1 MSPPTS
7 MVRTGV
13 CPLCEAMCGLEMTV
27 DGDRVVGV
35 RGDASDPLSAG
46 FLCPKAVALE
56 DLSADPR
63 RIDQP
68 MLRTGDQ
75 RRPIPWD
82 EALDL
87 AGTRLGDLQRRHGVD
102 AVAFYSGN
110 PNLHSYAAQL
120 SELTFKRALRSR
132 NCSSTASVDHL
143 PHMVAAAAMFGHPL
157 LLPVPDLDRTDFFL
171 VLGAN
176 PADSNGSLMGAP
188 GMPLRLHKLR
198 QRGTRVVVVDPCR
211 TRTADLADT
220 HLFIRPGTDALLL
233 LALVRILLTE
243 NLVRLGRLSGLVDA
257 VEALRQASAPFSP
270 DRIAPVTG
278 LDPRA
283 VVDLARDLAAAPT
296 SVVYGRVG
304 VCTQEHGALCAW
316 LINVLNILTG
326 NLDRPGGAMFPT
338 PAVDIVA
345 AASMLGAAGG
355 MEPGR
360 SRVRGLPGFNGE
372 LPLSTLAE
380 EIDTP
385 GEGQVRGLI
394 VSAGNPV
401 LSGPNGRRLE
411 AALPRLDFMVAIDR
425 YVTETT
431 RHADLI
437 LPAAMPLER
446 DHYDVVFRAFGV
458 RDTARFQEA
467 ILPRPPGVREDW
479 RIYCGL
485 GERIARRRGLE
496 GHLSALS
503 LSALQAVTP
512 RRILDLLLRLG
523 PHGLS
528 LNQLARS
535 PHAVDLGPLRPALP
549 ARLRTPDKR
558 IQLTPPVLLEALP
571 GLAARLDMPQPPSDA
586 LVLIG
591 RRQLR
596 SNNSWMHHLPRLQRG
611 SNRCTLLI
619 HETDARRRGLAPG
632 QTVEIRGRTGAVEAP
647 VEITNRIM
655 PGVVSL
661 PHGFGHGRI
670 AAERAIPRDW
680 IGASLNDLTDDT
692 RLDRQSGAAAF
703 SGVPV
708 EVAAVPRELAE
719 ASSSMLHP
727 APSQT

>member
-1 MSPPTS
+1 MSA
-7 MVRTGV
+7 VRPGV

-27 DGDRVVGV
+27 EGDRVVGV
-35 RGDASDPLSAG
+35 RGDAKDPLSGG
-46 FLCPKAVALE
+46 FLCPKAVALA

-63 RIDQP
+63 RINQP

-75 RRPIPWD
+75 RRPISWD

-87 AGTRLGDLQRRHGVD
+87 AGTKLGDLQRQHGVD

-171 VLGAN
+171 ILGAN

-188 GMPLRLHKLR
+188 GMSLRLHKLR
-198 QRGTRVVVVDPCR
+198 ERGARVVVVDPCR
-211 TRTADLADT
+211 TRTAELADT

-233 LALVRILLTE
+233 LALVRTLLAE
-243 NLVRLGRLSGLVDA
+243 DLVALGRLSGLIDSVDA
-257 VEALRQASAPFSP
+257 LRDSCAPFTP
-270 DRIAPVTG
+270 ERIAPATG
-278 LDPRA
+278 LDPHA
-283 VVDLARDLAAAPT
+283 VVALARDLAAAPT
-296 SVVYGRVG
+296 AVVYGRVG

-316 LINVLNILTG
+316 LINALNILTG

-385 GEGQVRGLI
+385 GAGQVRGLI

-411 AALPRLDFMVAIDR
+411 RALPRLDFMVAIDR
-425 YVTETT
+425 YVNETT

-467 ILPRPPGVREDW
+467 ILPRPSGVREDW

-485 GERIARRRGLE
+485 GARIARRRGLE
-496 GHLSALS
+496 GQFAALS
-503 LSALQAVTP
+503 LSALEVVTP

-528 LNQLARS
+528 LKQLAQS
-535 PHAVDLGPLRPALP
+535 PHTVDLGPLRPALP
-549 ARLRTPDKR
+549 ARLQTRGKR
-558 IQLTPPVLLEALP
+558 IRMAPPAMLKALP
-571 GLAARLDMPQPPSDA
+571 ELAARLDIPQPANDT

-596 SNNSWMHHLPRLQRG
+596 SNNSWMHHLPRLQRA

-619 HETDARRRGLAPG
+619 HGTDARRRGLTAG
-632 QTVEIRGRTGAVEAP
+632 QTVEIHSRTGVVEAP
-647 VEITNRIM
+647 IEITDRIM

-670 AAERAIPRDW
+670 AAERAIPQDW
-680 IGASLNDLTDDT
+680 VGVSLNDLTDET

-703 SGVPV
+703 SGVQV
-708 EVAAVPRELAE
+708 EVVAAPSERAE
-719 ASSSMLHP
+719 ASSSVLHP

>member
-1 MSPPTS
+1 
-7 MVRTGV
+7 
-13 CPLCEAMCGLEMTV
+13 MCGLEMTV
-27 DGDRVVGV
+27 EGDRVVGV
-35 RGDASDPLSAG
+35 RGDAKDPLSGG

-63 RIDQP
+63 RINQP
-68 MLRTGDQ
+68 TLRTGDQ
-75 RRPIPWD
+75 RRPIPWE

-87 AGTRLGDLQRRHGVD
+87 AGTKLGDIQRRHGVD

-110 PNLHSYAAQL
+110 PNLHSYTAQL

-143 PHMVAAAAMFGHPL
+143 PHMVAAAEMFGHPL

-171 VLGAN
+171 ILGAN

-188 GMPLRLHKLR
+188 GMSLRLHKLR
-198 QRGTRVVVVDPCR
+198 ERGARVVVVDPCR
-211 TRTADLADT
+211 TRTADLADS

-233 LALVRILLTE
+233 LALVHTLLAE
-243 NLVRLGRLSGLVDA
+243 NLLAPGRLSGLIDGA
-257 VEALRQASAPFSP
+257 EALREACASFTPE
-270 DRIAPVTG
+270 RIASVTG

-283 VVDLARDLAAAPT
+283 VVALARDLAAAPAAA
-296 SVVYGRVG
+296 VYGRVG

-360 SRVRGLPGFNGE
+360 SRVRGLAGFNGE

-411 AALPRLDFMVAIDR
+411 RALPRLDFMVAIDR
-425 YVTETT
+425 YVNETT

-467 ILPRPPGVREDW
+467 ILPRPSGVREDW

-485 GERIARRRGLE
+485 GARIARRRGLE
-496 GHLSALS
+496 GQFAALS
-503 LSALQAVTP
+503 LAALEAVTP

-528 LNQLARS
+528 LKQLAQN
-535 PHAVDLGPLRPALP
+535 PHAVDIGPLRPALP
-549 ARLRTPDKR
+549 ARLRTPGKR
-558 IQLTPPVLLEALP
+558 IRLAPTAMLEALP
-571 GLAARLDMPQPPSDA
+571 GLAASLDMPQPASDA
-586 LVLIG
+586 LLLIG

-596 SNNSWMHHLPRLQRG
+596 SNNSWMHHLPRLQRA

-619 HETDARRRGLAPG
+619 HETDARRRGLVPG
-632 QTVEIRGRTGAVEAP
+632 QTVEIHSRTGVIEAP
-647 VEITNRIM
+647 VEITDKIM

-670 AAERAIPRDW
+670 AAERAIPQDW
-680 IGASLNDLTDDT
+680 IGASLNDLTDET
-692 RLDRQSGAAAF
+692 RLDRLSGAAAF

-708 EVAAVPRELAE
+708 EVVAAPSERAE
-719 ASSSMLHP
+719 ARSSVLHP

>member
-1 MSPPTS
+1 MSA
-7 MVRTGV
+7 VRPGV

-27 DGDRVVGV
+27 EGDRVVGV
-35 RGDASDPLSAG
+35 RGDAKDPLSGG
-46 FLCPKAVALE
+46 FLCPKAVALA

-63 RIDQP
+63 RINQP

-75 RRPIPWD
+75 RRPISWD

-87 AGTRLGDLQRRHGVD
+87 AGTKLGDLQRQHGVD

-188 GMPLRLHKLR
+188 GMSLRLHKLR
-198 QRGTRVVVVDPCR
+198 ERGARVVVVDPCR
-211 TRTADLADT
+211 TRTAELADT

-233 LALVRILLTE
+233 LALVRTLLAE
-243 NLVRLGRLSGLVDA
+243 DLVALGRLSGLIDSVDA
-257 VEALRQASAPFSP
+257 LRDSCAPFTP
-270 DRIAPVTG
+270 ERIAPATG
-278 LDPRA
+278 LDPHA
-283 VVDLARDLAAAPT
+283 VVALARDLAAAPT
-296 SVVYGRVG
+296 AVVYGRVG

-316 LINVLNILTG
+316 LINALNILTG

-385 GEGQVRGLI
+385 GAGQVRGLI

-411 AALPRLDFMVAIDR
+411 RALPRLDFMVAIDR
-425 YVTETT
+425 YVNETT

-467 ILPRPPGVREDW
+467 ILPRPSGVREDW

-485 GERIARRRGLE
+485 GARIARRRGLE
-496 GHLSALS
+496 GQFAALS
-503 LSALQAVTP
+503 LSALEVVTP

-528 LNQLARS
+528 LKQLAQS
-535 PHAVDLGPLRPALP
+535 PHTVDLGPLRPALP
-549 ARLRTPDKR
+549 ARLQTRGKR
-558 IQLTPPVLLEALP
+558 IRMAPPAMLKALP
-571 GLAARLDMPQPPSDA
+571 ELAARLDIPQPANDT

-596 SNNSWMHHLPRLQRG
+596 SNNSWMHHLPRLQRA

-619 HETDARRRGLAPG
+619 HGTDARRRGLTAG
-632 QTVEIRGRTGAVEAP
+632 QTVEIHSRTGVVEAP
-647 VEITNRIM
+647 IEITDRIM

-670 AAERAIPRDW
+670 AAERAIPQDW
-680 IGASLNDLTDDT
+680 VGVSLNDLTDET

-703 SGVPV
+703 SGVQV
-708 EVAAVPRELAE
+708 EVVAAPSERAE
-719 ASSSMLHP
+719 ASSSVLHP